1 MIGEV
6 RAGLVPGLVGL
17 APTTNAV
24 YYRDLNAAAEEA
36 DASRTAKSLLFT
48 INFLGVAR
56 DIRAG
61 RLDSLGASLV
71 DAGERLASGG
81 ADFLVLTSNT
91 GHIVADEVRRRAGI
105 PLLDVREVV
114 ASELRGRGVTRCG
127 LLSTTATRDYG
138 LYELVL
144 DPMNVEVLHPSA
156 QTGAAVDAVIF
167 KELVAGIDDGDAG
180 RVLRSAADELRLK
193 GAEAVVLACTDMAL
207 VSLDVGGCDV
217 IDSTRLHARTAG
229 IIAAGGRPLDYE
241 SWLR

>member
-1 MIGEV
+1 MIDEI
-6 RAGLVPGLVGL
+6 RAGRVPGLVGL
-17 APTTNAV
+17 APTTNAI
-24 YYRDLNAAAEEA
+24 YYRELNAAAEEA
-36 DASRTAKSLLFT
+36 DASRTVKSILFT
-48 INFLGVAR
+48 IDFLGIAR

-71 DAGERLASGG
+71 DAGERLASAG

-91 GHIVADEVRRRAGI
+91 GHIAADEVRRRAGM

-114 ASELRGRGVTRCG
+114 ASELRARGVTRCG
-127 LLSTTATRDYG
+127 LLSTTATRDHA
-138 LYELVL
+138 LYEMVL
-144 DPMNVEVLHPSA
+144 DPMHVEVLHPSA

-167 KELVAGIDDGDAG
+167 EELVAGIDDGDAS

-193 GAEAVVLACTDMAL
+193 GAEAIVLACTDMAL
-207 VSLDVGGCDV
+207 VPFGVAGGDV